1 MQKRTFLI
9 ILIFIIFLG
18 VIGFFLISNQNSI
31 PEIEVEDSENP
42 DFVPF
47 SGSDFGTVDLGEGIS
62 SGGSI
67 ININR
72 DSYDD
77 FNTIDSNLVQVSN
90 QSVAGYT
97 LISKIIEITEDPK
110 ELVNDNLV
118 ETYNFFEFPN
128 MKIGDSGEGVVALK
142 TVLNRL
148 FPDALLSTENTFDTA
163 TKNTLINFQTQN
175 KLAADGIAG
184 AGTKAKLNEIQGLSK
199 NPKDFEPII
208 KQEEHFTIR
217 YQNKKNGFVYDI
229 GVDDKRFEEVL
240 KNTFSGVSESFFGD
254 NGNTIV
260 VRYLSDFETISTYL
274 AQIKELEDGTK
285 TLEGK
290 FMTENIPFVS
300 VNPDGSKMVYFEEK
314 NRTTKG
320 FVLDMKTL
328 EKKPVFDSRFSEWLP
343 QFNGSEM
350 FSLTTR
356 ASALASGY
364 SYKYNSNEKDEFER
378 GVGKFTGLTTNYN
391 PSGSKV
397 LYSTNNNGRFIETYV
412 YDFNEK
418 TTLRLGIRTLSEKC
432 VWTDNDNVLCA
443 VPNFIIPEDYPDA
456 WYKGEVLFNDRL
468 WKVNTTN
475 GLETIISNLRS
486 SGIQEVD
493 LINPIYKNGVLLFQ
507 NKHDYTLWML
517 DLRNR

>member
-18 VIGFFLISNQNSI
+18 IVGFFLITNQNSI
-31 PEIEVEDSENP
+31 PDIEVEESENP

-47 SGSDFGTVDLGEGIS
+47 TGSDFGTVDLGEGIS
-62 SGGSI
+62 SGGSTVTI
-67 ININR
+67 GR
-72 DSYDD
+72 DTYDD
-77 FNTIDSNLVQVSN
+77 FNAVDSNLAQVSN
-90 QSVAGYT
+90 QPVAGYT

-148 FPDALLSTENTFDTA
+148 FPEALLSTENTFDTA

-184 AGTKAKLNEIQGLSK
+184 TGTKAKLNEIQGLSK

-208 KQEEHFTIR
+208 RQEERFTVR
-217 YQNKKNGFVYDI
+217 YQDKKTGFIYDLGI
-229 GVDDKRFEEVL
+229 DDKKFEEILTTSFPAVQ
-240 KNTFSGVSESFFGD
+240 ESFFAN
-254 NGNTIV
+254 NGNSIV
-260 VRYLSDFETISTYL
+260 IRYVSGNDSINTYVGKI
-274 AQIKELEDGTK
+274 AESEDGIF
-285 TLEGK
+285 LDGD
-290 FMTENIPFVS
+290 FLPQGISFVS
-300 VNPDGSKMVYFEEK
+300 INSEGTKMVYLDENLRK
-314 NRTTKG
+314 TKITI
-320 FVLDMKTL
+320 FDFIT
-328 EKKPVFDSRFSEWLP
+328 EKKEVFLDSKFTEWLP
-343 QFNGSEM
+343 QFSGPEM

-364 SYKYNSNEKDEFER
+364 SYKHTLSKKDSIER
-378 GVGKFTGLTTNYN
+378 GVGGLTGLTTNYN

-397 LYSTNNNGRFIETYV
+397 LYSTNNSGKFIETYV

-418 TTLRLGIRTLSEKC
+418 TTLKLGIRTLSEKC
-432 VWTDNDNVLCA
+432 IWTDNDNVLCA
-443 VPNFIIPEDYPDA
+443 VPNFVTPEDYPDA
-456 WYKGEVLFNDRL
+456 WYKGEVSFNDRL

-475 GLETIISNLRS
+475 GLETIISTLRS
-486 SGIQEVD
+486 SGMQEVD

-517 DLRNR
+517 DMRNS